1 MKGKPN
7 GRISVRLDRDTRQRL
22 DEEVKVTG
30 KNESEVVREALA
42 AYLGNRAGPE
52 SCLELAR
59 RHRLVGCGKKLPPD
73 LSTNRGYFEG
83 FGQ

>member
-1 MKGKPN
+1 MKDKPDP
-7 GRISVRLDRDTRQRL
+7 RISVRLDSDTQQRL
-22 DEEVKVTG
+22 EEEVQATG

-42 AYLGNRAGPE
+42 AYFRKRPRPE

-59 RHRLVGCGKKLPPD
+59 LHRLIGCARRLPAD
-73 LSTNRGYFEG
+73 LSTNRQHFEG